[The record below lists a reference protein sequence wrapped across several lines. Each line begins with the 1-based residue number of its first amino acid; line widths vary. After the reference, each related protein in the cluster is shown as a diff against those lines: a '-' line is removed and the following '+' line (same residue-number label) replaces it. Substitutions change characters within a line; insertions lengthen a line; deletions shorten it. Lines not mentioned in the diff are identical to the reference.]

1 MKIAILT
8 QPLGHNYGGMMQAY
22 ALQKVIRDLGHE
34 VTTIN
39 YNHPEVNLFYKAA
52 RLSYRL
58 VKKLAGKRK
67 APINLEAK
75 LPYIQEYTRQFIE
88 KNIMLSEYIDNE
100 TALSKHFDS
109 NNYDVVIVGS
119 DQTWRPQYSPNIY
132 NFYLDFL
139 KQNKDIK
146 KVAYASSFGVDTWE
160 YTDEQ
165 TTRCAKLASLFDAIS
180 VREESGVELCRRQ
193 LKVESEC
200 VLDPTLLLT
209 KENYIELL
217 GDKYNSGSNKGVFTY
232 ILDKNESKMAAA
244 EHISK
249 QLDSNLFQCQANS
262 NGSSLVDYK
271 MPAVQDWLASFA
283 NAEFVVTDSFHGMV
297 FSIVFEKPFLV
308 IANKE
313 RGAARFESL
322 LKQIDSIEYLVN
334 DPDFIISGEL
344 DINAIR
350 PLNLTKV
357 SAKRQDSLLF
367 LNKELKVI

>member
-22 ALQKVIRDLGHE
+22 ALQKVLRNLGHE
-34 VTTIN
+34 VITID
-39 YNHPEVNLFYKAA
+39 YKYPEVNLFYKAA
-52 RLSYRL
+52 KLPYRL

-75 LPYIQEYTRQFIE
+75 LPYIQEYTRQFIAQ
-88 KNIMLSEYIDNE
+88 NIILSEYIDNE
-100 TALSKHFDS
+100 TALSNHFDS

-119 DQTWRPQYSPNIY
+119 DQTWRPKYSPNIY

-139 KQNKDIK
+139 KQNKDIR
-146 KVAYASSFGVDTWE
+146 KVTYAASFGVDNWE
-160 YTDEQ
+160 YSDEQ
-165 TTRCAKLASLFDAIS
+165 TARCAKLASLFDAIS
-180 VREESGVELCRRQ
+180 VREESGVELCRRR
-193 LKVESEC
+193 LKVDSEC

-209 KENYIELL
+209 KESYIELL
-217 GDKYNSGSNKGVFTY
+217 GDKYNPSPNKGVFTY

-308 IANKE
+308 IANNE
-313 RGAARFESL
+313 RGAARFQSL

-344 DINAIR
+344 DIKAIR

-357 SAKRQDSLLF
+357 SVKRQESMLF
-367 LNKELKVI
+367 LNKELKAI